1 MTVRRINL
9 KWLPLWAVG
18 LFANFYFL
26 LRFLS
31 GDQLLWVRLTN
42 YFLPWTGMMLA
53 SCFGLSVVFKNRKL
67 SVVLFIPLF
76 LVGVIYAPLFWNC
89 KPTANAGGQKIKV
102 MSYNIWSN
110 NSSMKACAAVI
121 LKESPD
127 ILLLQEI
134 RPDQMSA
141 LEVELRPEGLNMAFD
156 PGTEQAIISRYPI
169 KGSEVWFWKNR
180 SQKAVLE
187 APLGPVTVINVHAYK
202 HGWLERHRLMEALL
216 VEEVIP
222 EKGPLILGGDFN
234 TNDRSE
240 TYRMIQQHLTNAHAE
255 AGCGFGFT
263 FPTASKFWSLRLLGS
278 LPRFPLPALIRI
290 DHIFYSSHFTTLKSY
305 TVSDSGGSDHLPVVA
320 ELVLQDQLVILVSE
334 LDGLLPK

>member
-1 MTVRRINL
+1 M

-42 YFLPWTGMMLA
+42 YFLPWAGLMLA

-110 NSSMKACAAVI
+110 NSRMKACAAVI

-134 RPDQMSA
+134 RPEQMSA
-141 LEVELRPEGLNMAFD
+141 LELELRSEGLNMAFD

-169 KGSEVWFWKNR
+169 KGSEAWFWKNR

-187 APLGPVTVINVHAYK
+187 APLGPVTVVNVHAYK

-216 VEEVIP
+216 VEDVIP
-222 EKGPLILGGDFN
+222 EKGPLILGGGFQHE
-234 TNDRSE
+234 RSIRNLPDDSAAPDQCPCRGRLRFRVHIPDSLE
-240 TYRMIQQHLTNAHAE
+240 ILELKTVGA
-255 AGCGFGFT
+255 FT
-263 FPTASKFWSLRLLGS
+263 
-278 LPRFPLPALIRI
+278 PLPASRA
-290 DHIFYSSHFTTLKSY
+290 DPHRSY
-305 TVSDSGGSDHLPVVA
+305 F
-320 ELVLQDQLVILVSE
+320 LQQPFHD
-334 LDGLLPK
+334 P